1 MQDSLAV
8 PAAMLAD
15 FLLVMARMGGIMTFL
30 PIPGLKSGPA
40 MARVVFSVSSAFLMS
55 PAWSKTHGPMARPE
69 YFLAGIVSE
78 ALMGIAVGL
87 VVSYLFEI
95 LTIAAQS
102 LSLQAGYGY
111 ATTIDPTTDADAG
124 FLVVVAQLLA
134 GLLFFALG
142 LDRQVLAIMGRS
154 FETAPP
160 GFFVFSRPLAE
171 NVIGAASTI
180 FSTGLRLALPV
191 IALLAMADISLA
203 LIGRL
208 NSHLQVTTMGF
219 PIKMV
224 AGLALLAWIG
234 SLIPAVMLEAAQ
246 PLLRLIEQIALGAP
260 R

>member
-1 MQDSLAV
+1 MHDSLSV
-8 PAAMLAD
+8 PATILAD
-15 FLLVMARMGGIMTFL
+15 FLLVMARMGGIMSFL
-30 PIPGLKSGPA
+30 PIPGFKSGPQP
-40 MARVVFSVSSAFLMS
+40 ARIIFSVCSAFLML
-55 PAWSKTHGPMARPE
+55 PVWAKYRGATAKPE
-69 YFLAGIVSE
+69 YFLAGIAAE
-78 ALMGIAVGL
+78 ALLGIAIGL
-87 VVSYLFEI
+87 VVSYIFEI
-95 LTIAAQS
+95 LTMAAQS

-142 LDRQVLAIMGRS
+142 FDRQVLAIVGRS

-160 GFFVFSRPLAE
+160 GAFFSRPLAE
-171 NVIGAASTI
+171 DVVGAASTI

-191 IALLAMADISLA
+191 IALLAMMDIALA

-208 NSHLQVTTMGF
+208 NSHLQVTTMSF

-224 AGLALLAWIG
+224 AGLGLLTWIAT
-234 SLIPAVMLEAAQ
+234 LIPTVLQQAAQ
-246 PLLRLIEQIALGAP
+246 PLLRLVEQIALGAS